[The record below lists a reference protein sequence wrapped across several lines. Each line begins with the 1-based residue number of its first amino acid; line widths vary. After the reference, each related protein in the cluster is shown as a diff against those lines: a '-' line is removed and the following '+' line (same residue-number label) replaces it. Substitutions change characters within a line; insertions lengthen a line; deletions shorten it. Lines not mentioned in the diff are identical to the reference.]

1 MKANDV
7 DFRHPLFSANVDNW
21 NLVDDICDSKNLRAH
36 LIPLNP
42 DDNSTENATRN
53 NQFARRAVFAAIAG
67 YTSRGLVGKAFTV
80 APKIT
85 VPDGMG
91 YVTTNIDG
99 MGVSINQQA
108 QEATTEVTRLGR
120 AGLLVDF
127 PKTEGELSRAA
138 LAGGDIFSTITLYK
152 ARQVINWQTARVG
165 AQTILSKVVL
175 AYKRGET
182 TPDGFGSKDID
193 TRLEL
198 SINGGVYTM
207 THWQKNSD
215 DEWVAGESV
224 IPSAANGKTLTR
236 IPFFFIGSNA
246 NTQNV
251 DFSPMFDLAKMNIGH
266 YNNSAIY
273 EDSVFTVGQAQP
285 WMSGLNQETL
295 ELMTDNNMYIGSGRL
310 IGVPSGEKLG
320 FAQATENPIAREA
333 MLDKVSMM
341 VGLGAMLIQ
350 PSGAAKTATQIT
362 SENQAQHSVLSL
374 IASNVSE
381 AYTDAL
387 KMAAEFMGENPDDIS
402 YDISDDFID
411 PNADANMLREVVAT
425 FMAGAMPVSDF
436 LRWQQRHGFVDGE
449 KTLEQFNE
457 ETSGSGMVNL
467 DA

>member
-21 NLVDDICDSKNLRAH
+21 NLVDNICDSKNLRAH

-42 DDNSTENATRN
+42 DDDSSENVTRN

-80 APKIT
+80 APKAT
-85 VPDGMG
+85 VPDGMD
-91 YVTTNIDG
+91 YVNTNIDG

-152 ARQVINWQTARVG
+152 AKQVINWQTTRVG
-165 AQTILSKVVL
+165 AQVILSKVVL
-175 AYKRGET
+175 AYQRGET
-182 TPDGFGSKDID
+182 TPDGFGSADID

-198 SINGGVYTM
+198 SITGGVYTM

-215 DEWVAGESV
+215 DEWVAGEPV
-224 IPSAANGKTLTR
+224 IPSAANGKTLSR

-246 NTQNV
+246 NTQQV
-251 DFSPMFDLAKMNIGH
+251 DFAPMFDLAKMNIGH

-285 WMSGLNQETL
+285 WMSGLNQESL

-350 PSGAAKTATQIT
+350 PGGAVKTATQVT

-374 IASNVSE
+374 ITANVSE

-387 KMAAEFMGENPDDIS
+387 KMAAEFMGENPDDII
-402 YDISDDFID
+402 YEISDDFID

-449 KTLEQFNE
+449 KTLEEFNE